1 MLARKRDLGY
11 IESNKII
18 ESFSI
23 TNDVTE
29 RGVKLRSHYLS
40 LARNEENFQ
49 NFLQVSV
56 CIREVI
62 LDLRKKNGKFNELK
76 VNY

>member
-1 MLARKRDLGY
+1 MRSGY

-18 ESFSI
+18 ESVSI
-23 TNDVTE
+23 TNDATE

-62 LDLRKKNGKFNELK
+62 LDLRKNGKFD
-76 VNY
+76 